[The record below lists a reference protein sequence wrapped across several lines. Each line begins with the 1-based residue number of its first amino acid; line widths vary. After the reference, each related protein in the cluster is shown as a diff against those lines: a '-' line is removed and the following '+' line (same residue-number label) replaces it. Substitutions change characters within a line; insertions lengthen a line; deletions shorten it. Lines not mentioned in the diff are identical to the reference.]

1 MENRLGGGP
10 RRGHRLSAQAVKNVT
25 ARGLHADCR
34 GAISAGR
41 AEWHKI
47 VGLPLS
53 PERSAARHGPRTAA
67 ADLARRGAR
76 EAQVWRKLRHK
87 GGDPIEAR
95 RAEKSREAARRGQD
109 DQLPPMRRALHA
121 AHRVGWKN
129 AKHAAQW
136 PSPLAA
142 YGYPIFGELAVQAV
156 DVALVM
162 KVLDPVWQKKP
173 ETVSRVRQ
181 RVESVRDWATAWK
194 FRQRENP
201 SRWRGHLE
209 NLLPSPREIRQVEH
223 HAALP
228 YGEVSAF
235 VAALR
240 AQPGAAARALKLVD
254 IDRDPGL
261 DDSTSLCGLMTAVC
275 RPRLHLAPGF
285 MLVAAQLSGSGSGK
299 GLLDPARFV

>member
-95 RAEKSREAARRGQD
+95 RAEKAEK
-109 DQLPPMRRALHA
+109 RRAVAKTISFRQCAERYIA

-136 PSPLAA
+136 PSTLAA

-162 KVLDPVWQKKP
+162 KVLERVWQKKP

-181 RVESVRDWATAWK
+181 RVESVLDWATAWK

-209 NLLPSPREIRQVEH
+209 NLLPSPREIPRSNTMPHCPTVR
-223 HAALP
+223 
-228 YGEVSAF
+228 SARLWRHCGPSP
-235 VAALR
+235 VR
-240 AQPGAAARALKLVD
+240 RREPSSS
-254 IDRDPGL
+254 
-261 DDSTSLCGLMTAVC
+261 STSTGTPVSTTA
-275 RPRLHLAPGF
+275 LLS
-285 MLVAAQLSGSGSGK
+285 AA
-299 GLLDPARFV
+299 

>member
-1 MENRLGGGP
+1 MENGKQIG
-10 RRGHRLSAQAVKNVT
+10 RR
-25 ARGLHADCR
+25 
-34 GAISAGR
+34 
-41 AEWHKI
+41 
-47 VGLPLS
+47 P
-53 PERSAARHGPRTAA
+53 AARPPAECAGGQKRNRSRATRRTAGGLYLLVGRNGTKSWVYRYRQNGRLR
-67 ADLARRGAR
+67 DMGLGLLRLISLAEARERRRSGASYATKVAIRSRRGAPKKA
-76 EAQVWRKLRHK
+76 EK
-87 GGDPIEAR
+87 R
-95 RAEKSREAARRGQD
+95 RAVAKTISFRQCAERYI
-109 DQLPPMRRALHA
+109 A

-209 NLLPSPREIRQVEH
+209 NLLPSPREIPRSNTMPHCPTVR
-223 HAALP
+223 
-228 YGEVSAF
+228 SARLWRHCGPSP
-235 VAALR
+235 VR
-240 AQPGAAARALKLVD
+240 RREPSSS
-254 IDRDPGL
+254 
-261 DDSTSLCGLMTAVC
+261 STSTGTPVSTTA
-275 RPRLHLAPGF
+275 LLS
-285 MLVAAQLSGSGSGK
+285 AA
-299 GLLDPARFV
+299 